1 MGFTLVETAV
11 VLLLLTVLMSFAL
24 LDLRQTSR
32 RSNLTA
38 AARQLAA
45 ELRLARIRAISLN
58 NNYRILLPAG
68 DNGYRRQSR
77 GPSGYRD
84 DGPALALPDGIV
96 TVSCS
101 SPSGGISFRPRGVA
115 AEFGTVTL
123 ANADNERRKVIVN
136 FTGEVRIE

>member
-1 MGFTLVETAV
+1 MGFTLIETVV
-11 VLLLLTVLMSFAL
+11 VLLLLSVLMSFAL
-24 LDLRQTSR
+24 LDLGRASR

-45 ELRLARIRAISLN
+45 ELRLARIRAITLN
-58 NNYRILLPAG
+58 NNYRILLQAG
-68 DNGYRRQSR
+68 VGGYSRQAR
-77 GPSGYRD
+77 GSSGYRE
-84 DGPALALPDGIV
+84 DGPTLALPDGIV